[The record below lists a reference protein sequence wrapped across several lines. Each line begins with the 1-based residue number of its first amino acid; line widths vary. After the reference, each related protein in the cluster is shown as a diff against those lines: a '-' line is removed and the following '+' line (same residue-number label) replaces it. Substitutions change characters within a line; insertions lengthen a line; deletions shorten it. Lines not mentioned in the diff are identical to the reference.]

1 MWVTIITAVLPTL
14 MKLIGMFFSS
24 KNASAD
30 QKAAYKEFVDKMQR
44 SPNTPA
50 SLRLSY
56 EDQLKALNEE
66 KTDQA

>member
-1 MWVTIITAVLPTL
+1 MWPTIITSVLPLL

-30 QKAAYKEFVDKMQR
+30 QKAAYKEFIDKMQK

-50 SLRLSY
+50 NLRLSY
-56 EDQLKALNEE
+56 EEQLKKLNDES
-66 KTDQA
+66 ASV